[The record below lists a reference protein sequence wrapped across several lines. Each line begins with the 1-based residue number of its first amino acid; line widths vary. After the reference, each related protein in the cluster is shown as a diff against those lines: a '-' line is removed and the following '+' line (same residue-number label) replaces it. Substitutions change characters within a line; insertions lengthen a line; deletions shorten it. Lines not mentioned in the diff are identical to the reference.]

1 MTNQATKRWLTCLVT
16 KEDDINEV
24 YLESNFF
31 NDLQDDYIDLY
42 EESLKMINKNY
53 MLRKYVASLTNEIEQ
68 SKKHVDE
75 LTTKNNELSAK
86 ILDLTTCLKN
96 LTKGQK
102 NLDLLL
108 GSQTC
113 VYDHLGIDIIL

>member
-1 MTNQATKRWLTCLVT
+1 MPKQPMTNQATKRWLTCLVT

-53 MLRKYVASLTNEIEQ
+53 MLRK
-68 SKKHVDE
+68 
-75 LTTKNNELSAK
+75 
-86 ILDLTTCLKN
+86 
-96 LTKGQK
+96 
-102 NLDLLL
+102 
-108 GSQTC
+108 
-113 VYDHLGIDIIL
+113 